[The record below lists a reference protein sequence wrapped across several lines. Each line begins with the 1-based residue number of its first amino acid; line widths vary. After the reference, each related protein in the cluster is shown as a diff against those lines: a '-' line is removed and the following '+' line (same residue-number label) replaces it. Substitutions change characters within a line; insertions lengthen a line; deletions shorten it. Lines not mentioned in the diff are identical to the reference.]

1 MTCARRASPKS
12 PSPETRSSFLMV
24 GEKLC
29 ATPGS
34 RCSLIVKQHEE
45 EEKEEE
51 EQKLLVHR

>member
-1 MTCARRASPKS
+1 
-12 PSPETRSSFLMV
+12 MV

-29 ATPGS
+29 AMPGS

-51 EQKLLVHR
+51 EQQPLVHH